1 MRIAIA
7 ADQDFVASCFG
18 CCPACMIVDLE
29 GAEICRT
36 VVIPNAGWSHKY
48 WADLLERNSVACLI
62 TGQIGTNALGV
73 IRWRGV
79 EVISGVKGPIDDV
92 VKKYVSG
99 AIHSAADVT
108 AEGTP
113 GHPEQDC
120 RFSKTA

>member
-1 MRIAIA
+1 M
-7 ADQDFVASCFG
+7 
-18 CCPACMIVDLE
+18 
-29 GAEICRT
+29 
-36 VVIPNAGWSHKY
+36 
-48 WADLLERNSVACLI
+48 
-62 TGQIGTNALGV
+62 
-73 IRWRGV
+73 
-79 EVISGVKGPIDDV
+79 SGVKGPIDDV